1 MKIYS
6 FWSADTTYFTKS
18 KNLKKAQAVAD
29 CNMKVYFNNCE
40 YLEEKPELDKTDFII
55 TEVEQVT
62 KKWFKYLMNTD
73 KDTMILDN
81 ELETLLV

>member
-18 KNLKKAQAVAD
+18 KSLKKAQLVGD
-29 CNMKVYFNNCE
+29 CNMEVYFNNCE
-40 YLEEKPELDKTDFII
+40 YLEEQPWLSKEDFIV
-55 TEVEQVT
+55 TEVEPVT
-62 KKWFKYLMNTD
+62 KKEFKYFMKTD
-73 KDTMILDN
+73 KDTMILDY